1 MEALGHH
8 MLVEFT
14 GCDEGRLTDLAF
26 ITEAMLRAAREAGA
40 TILTHRFHRFSG
52 PEGGQGVSGAVI
64 ISESHLAIHTWPE
77 HAYAAVDLFTCGESV
92 DPLKA
97 HAVLREA
104 LGAQADH
111 TRVLQRGPAAPI
123 PTPLR

>member
-1 MEALGHH
+1 MEALGRH

-14 GCDEGRLTDLAF
+14 GCDAGRLADLDFVTA
-26 ITEAMLRAAREAGA
+26 TMLRAAREAGA
-40 TILTHRFHRFSG
+40 TILTHRFHRFAD

-77 HAYAAVDLFTCGESV
+77 HAYAAVDLFTCGTTVMPER
-92 DPLKA
+92 A

-104 LGAQADH
+104 LGATGDH
-111 TRVLQRGPAAPI
+111 TRILERGPHARVVAD
-123 PTPLR
+123 

>member
-1 MEALGHH
+1 MEALGRH

-14 GCDEGRLTDLAF
+14 GCEATRLSDLAF

-40 TILTHRFHRFSG
+40 TILTHRFHQFAA
-52 PEGGQGVSGAVI
+52 PQGGQGISGAVI

-92 DPLKA
+92 DPAKA

-104 LGAQADH
+104 LGAKADH
-111 TRVLQRGPAAPI
+111 TQILARGPARVTAP
-123 PTPLR
+123 

>member
-1 MEALGHH
+1 MEALGRH

-14 GCDEGRLTDLAF
+14 GCDEGRLADLDL
-26 ITEAMLRAAREAGA
+26 ITEAMLRAARAAGA
-40 TILTHRFHRFSG
+40 TVLTHRFHRFAG

-77 HAYAAVDLFTCGESV
+77 HAYAAVDLFTCGEHV
-92 DPLKA
+92 DPMRA

-104 LGAQADH
+104 LGAQADD
-111 TRVLQRGPAAPI
+111 TRIVSRGPS
-123 PTPLR
+123 LRLPGS

>member
-1 MEALGHH
+1 MEAVGRH

-14 GCDEGRLTDLAF
+14 GCDGDRLTDLAF
-26 ITEAMLRAAREAGA
+26 ISEAMLQAAREAGA

-77 HAYAAVDLFTCGESV
+77 HGYAAVDLFTCGESV
-92 DPLKA
+92 DPFKA
-97 HAVLREA
+97 HAVLRVA
-104 LGAQADH
+104 LGAREDH
-111 TRVLQRGPAAPI
+111 TRILERGPAARM
-123 PTPLR
+123 PLA

>member
-1 MEALGHH
+1 

-14 GCDEGRLTDLAF
+14 GCDEGRLADLEG

-77 HAYAAVDLFTCGESV
+77 HAYAAVDLFTCGEGV
-92 DPLKA
+92 DPFKA
-97 HAVLREA
+97 QAVLREA
-104 LGAQADH
+104 LGAREDH
-111 TRVLQRGPAAPI
+111 TRILERGPAARV
-123 PTPLR
+123 PLA

>member
-1 MEALGHH
+1 MEALGRH

-14 GCDEGRLTDLAF
+14 GCDERRLADLEL
-26 ITEAMLRAAREAGA
+26 ITEAMLRAARESGA
-40 TILTHRFHRFSG
+40 TILTHRFHRFAG

-77 HAYAAVDLFTCGESV
+77 HAYAAVDLFTCGETV
-92 DPLKA
+92 DPLRA

-104 LGAQADH
+104 LGAQADC
-111 TRVLQRGPAAPI
+111 TQVLARGPSSPALLP
-123 PTPLR
+123 